1 MALPLQP
8 IATRFKIA
16 FPAIAF
22 FGGFLWDAI
31 TLGKSITSVDLFILL
46 GYLVVAAILLIVM
59 GRRNPAQNNPFQPS
73 GAIKDLP
80 GRGDQDFK
88 QKIKAVLH
96 WAQADGPAFA
106 LQFCFGSMFSALAI
120 FYFLSSSYLPGF
132 LLVIGLVLLLGLN
145 EFLENHYHRF
155 TLTWTLFGVCVIL
168 FLNFAL
174 PHLFRSLH
182 PIWFFLSTALGV
194 MLVYALKLLSPKA
207 EGSLWPT
214 YLMAVLLILL
224 YTFNAIPPV
233 PLVKKEMAI
242 CRGLEKKEYSY
253 VAKIEKPKSF
263 FFWRR
268 SESRVRQLPGEKI
281 FCFTSVFLPQ
291 GIACNL
297 YHRWLYKDP
306 KSGAWVEVSRIG
318 FPIRGGRKEGFRGFT
333 FKRNLAPGAWSVRVE
348 TETGRVL
355 GTTHFRAETTSDS
368 LLSYKLLELD

>member
-8 IATRFKIA
+8 ITTRYKAVIPA
-16 FPAIAF
+16 FAF

-31 TLGKSITSVDLFILL
+31 TLGRSITSLDLFLLL

-59 GRRNPAQNNPFQPS
+59 GHRNPVQKNPAQLS
-73 GAIKDLP
+73 IKN
-80 GRGDQDFK
+80 QDVPAQGVRDIR
-88 QKIKAVLH
+88 QKVKAALH
-96 WAQADGPAFA
+96 WAQVDGPAFA
-106 LQFCFGSMFSALAI
+106 LQFCFGSIFSALVI

-132 LLVIGLVLLLGLN
+132 LLVIGLLFLLGLN
-145 EFLENHYHRF
+145 EFLESHYHRF
-155 TLTWTLFGVCVIL
+155 TLTWTLFGICVIL

-194 MLVYALKLLSPKA
+194 MLVYVLKLLSPKA
-207 EGSLWPT
+207 KGSLWPT
-214 YLMAVLLILL
+214 YVMGVFLILL
-224 YTFNAIPPV
+224 YIFNAIPPV

-242 CRGLEKKEYSY
+242 CRGLEKQEYSY
-253 VAKIEKPKSF
+253 VAKIEKPKPI

-291 GIACNL
+291 GIACTL

-306 KSGAWVEVSRIG
+306 KSGDWVEVSRIG

-368 LLSYKLLELD
+368 LLSYKLLKLD